1 MHTVSVLTATYNRA
15 DLLPELFQSLLAQED
30 QAFTWVII
38 DDGST
43 DGTETLIPG
52 FQKRASFPIAYHK
65 KTNGGKHTALNAAY
79 PYIDSPLTIIVDS
92 DDTLTPDAI
101 SAIKAV
107 YEEYKEDTDLCGFS
121 FLRGTRDGGYLSASG
136 VPRDGMKESFVEC
149 RLNRHIGGDMA
160 EVWYTRCLRE
170 YPFPEF
176 PGEKFL
182 GEDLVWIQMAEKY
195 QMRFFNRVI
204 YISGYL
210 DGGLTKNR
218 RKHNIASPR
227 GCVARAEAFLNSN
240 ADYRAKLKAGLQ
252 YYIYGRFAGMSW
264 RELYARAHNKCLYL
278 VLCLPAHMLYLRWR
292 AVYSVGGT
300 TSWTA

>member
-1 MHTVSVLTATYNRA
+1 MHTVSVLTATYNRE
-15 DLLPELFQSLLAQED
+15 DLLPELFHSLLAQED

-43 DGTETLIPG
+43 DGTEALIPG
-52 FQKRASFPIAYHK
+52 FQERAPFPIVYHK
-65 KTNGGKHTALNAAY
+65 KANGGKHTALNHAY
-79 PYIDSPLTIIVDS
+79 RYIDSVLTFIVDS

-101 SAIKAV
+101 STIKAV
-107 YEEYKEDTDLCGFS
+107 YDEYKEDTDLCGFS
-121 FLRGTRDGGYLSASG
+121 FLRGTRGGGYLSTSG
-136 VPRDGMKESFVEC
+136 VPRDGMKESFVDC

-170 YPFPEF
+170 FPFPEF

-182 GEDLVWIQMAEKY
+182 GEDLVWIQMAKKY

-210 DGGLTKNR
+210 DDGLTKNR

-240 ADYRAKLKAGLQ
+240 ANLRAKLKAGLQ
-252 YYIYGRFAGMSW
+252 YYIYGRFARMSW
-264 RELYARAHNKCLYL
+264 RELYAHAHNKFLFL
-278 VLCLPAHMLYLRWR
+278 ILCVPAHMLYLRWK
-292 AVYSVGGT
+292 AVN
-300 TSWTA
+300 

>member
-1 MHTVSVLTATYNRA
+1 MHTVSVLTATYNRV
-15 DLLPELFQSLLAQED
+15 DLLPALFHSLLAQDD
-30 QAFTWVII
+30 QAFTWIII

-52 FQKRASFPIAYHK
+52 FRERASFPIVYQK
-65 KTNGGKHTALNAAY
+65 KENGGKHTALNYAY
-79 PYIDSPLTIIVDS
+79 PYVDSPLTIIVDS

-101 SAIKAV
+101 SAIKTV
-107 YEEYKEDTDLCGFS
+107 YEEYRKETDLCGFS
-121 FLRGTRDGGYLSASG
+121 FLRGTRDGGYLSTSG
-136 VPRDGMKESFVEC
+136 VPRDGMKESFVDC

-160 EVWYTRCLRE
+160 EVWYTHCLRE
-170 YPFPEF
+170 FPFPEF

-182 GEDLVWIQMAEKY
+182 GEDLVWIQMADKY

-210 DGGLTKNR
+210 DDGLTKNR

-240 ADYRAKLKAGLQ
+240 ANLRAKLKAGLQ
-252 YYIYGRFAGMSW
+252 YYIYGRFAQMSW
-264 RELYARAHNKCLYL
+264 WELYVRANNRFLYL
-278 VLCLPAHMLYLRWR
+278 LLCMPAHLLYLRWK
-292 AVYSVGGT
+292 AVN
-300 TSWTA
+300 